1 MKFLTASLI
10 GLLALPLAAQEN
22 DKKYFMARQECEPV
36 ETMVANLK
44 YKWKEEPLF
53 TGEAMQFDTKGNP
66 FRGGSMF
73 FVNQEVGSWSLVVL
87 YADGTACMIAVG
99 VNFQPY

>member
-1 MKFLTASLI
+1 MKYLIASLI
-10 GLLALPLAAQEN
+10 ALTTLPALAQDT

-36 ETMVANLK
+36 EIMVSNLK
-44 YKWKEEPLF
+44 HKWKETPLF
-53 TGEAMQFDTKGNP
+53 TGESLQFDASGTP

-73 FVNQEVGSWSLVVL
+73 FVNQDVGSWSLVTL
-87 YADGTACMIAVG
+87 YGDGTACMIAVG